1 MSYVIG
7 VDCGTSG
14 TKTVLFDEKGSV
26 IHQKQSNTLCIS
38 LKTAMQSRTL
48 PTGHLL

>member
-14 TKTVLFDEKGSV
+14 TKTVMLFFRRYHDVTKEEA
-26 IHQKQSNTLCIS
+26 QAQT
-38 LKTAMQSRTL
+38 
-48 PTGHLL
+48 